1 MQPRTSFI
9 HIQNKKT
16 FTHPHKKN
24 ISMHTFRHLLAAA
37 LLLLSV
43 SLLCA
48 QGLMGEVTKQGAG
61 NPSLGV
67 TSFSG
72 TAGARTALEGTLKR
86 CDWFSVL
93 PEARASSAAI
103 KVEASY
109 KSQPKHA
116 YSLRVTPA
124 GMAPLTLS
132 GEDET
137 LEAAAGKAVD
147 ALLKALFNVPALCS
161 APIAYALH
169 GQKNMKE
176 LFTCTLAG
184 GKARRLTHNNAIS
197 TEPSWGHAGAL
208 VYTLNA
214 NNALSVVLV
223 DIARNRQRVV
233 SKAKGLNSSAA
244 LSRDGRYVAIP
255 LSLGQQIDLY
265 LIDLKDGSRRQLT
278 KDRNVESS
286 PVFSPDCRSI
296 CYVSDKSGRPQL
308 YIMSLADGAVRRLQL
323 GGSECVSPD
332 WSAVSNKLCFAQ
344 RVASGKYVVSVLDLN
359 VQDAAPEVVTDAAGN
374 WEAPSWA
381 PDGRHIVCTRQSG
394 GKQDLY
400 VVDSRYRAFHQ
411 LTSGSRVSLPA
422 WAPAR

>member
-1 MQPRTSFI
+1 MQILR
-9 HIQNKKT
+9 HI
-16 FTHPHKKN
+16 FAVVV
-24 ISMHTFRHLLAAA
+24 IFAVAFAA
-37 LLLLSV
+37 S
-43 SLLCA
+43 A

-67 TSFSG
+67 TSFNG
-72 TAGARTALEGTLKR
+72 AAEARTVLEATLNR
-86 CDWFSVL
+86 CDWFNVL
-93 PEARASSAAI
+93 PAAQVANASI
-103 KVEASY
+103 KVDAAY
-109 KSQPKHA
+109 QAQSQPS
-116 YSLRVTPA
+116 YSLQVTPA
-124 GMAPLTLS
+124 GKAPLTVS
-132 GEDET
+132 GAGDDINT
-137 LEAAAGKAVD
+137 AAGKAVD
-147 ALLKALFNVPALCS
+147 AMLKVLFNVPALCN

-169 GQKNMKE
+169 GQRNMKE

-184 GKARRLTHNNAIS
+184 GKAVRLTHNNAIS

-223 DIARNRQRVV
+223 DTAKNRQRVV

-278 KDRNVESS
+278 KDRSVESS
-286 PVFSPDCRSI
+286 PVFSPDCKSI

-308 YIMSLADGAVRRLQL
+308 YIMSLSDGSSRRLQL

-332 WSAVSNKLCFAQ
+332 WSPVSNKLCFAQ
-344 RVASGKYVVSVLDLN
+344 RVASGKYVISVLDLSSP
-359 VQDAAPEVVTDAAGN
+359 DASPVVVTDAAGN

-381 PDGRHIVCTRQSG
+381 PDGRHIACTRQSG

-400 VVDSRYRAFHQ
+400 MVDSWYHGFRQ
-411 LTSGSRVSLPA
+411 LTNGSRVSLPA